1 MEQFKHYALAKYRG
15 PSSKQKCPNCG
26 QKTWKPYVDE
36 SGTPFSADF
45 QDASAEVRV
54 LAEKVGRCDNVRKC
68 GWNYTPKMFFEET
81 RTGVP
86 KHSGDFKPLPPP
98 EAAKPLR
105 FDLVRQS
112 FKPYAS
118 TFCCFLRDLIRKSPY
133 SDADKQKVKERL
145 DTVLKDYWVGATKS
159 HRICY
164 WMIDINGKCRDGKFM
179 AYKEDGHRDHDQ
191 HPTWARNSVIRKLY
205 ADKRITLEQKERLL
219 DQEVIRP
226 YFGTHLLADERYKD
240 YPVGLV
246 EGEKSCLLAA
256 WIFQGLIWIACG
268 MNTFNVSRLLP
279 IIQQKRRLYI
289 FPDVDQMD
297 KWEEATKRLNYPKAY
312 FMGDFIRREMKS
324 EKDDVGDIALRSIL
338 AGGHWTNIGDP
349 RARKKAGTGQ
359 PDTDDEPRTAQKD
372 GSQPCTAEVD
382 ETRTA
387 ETAESE
393 EEKAEMR
400 KAIRVLQLQVAHE
413 RLGLTEPNT
422 ALAML
427 FEKLDLEL
435 VEDIQTEPDY
445 MGF

>member
-36 SGTPFSADF
+36 SGIPFSADF

-86 KHSGDFKPLPPP
+86 KHRGDFKPPPPP

-118 TFCCFLRDLIRKSPY
+118 TFCCFLRDTILKS
-133 SDADKQKVKERL
+133 DRTEAQKQKMMDRL
-145 DTVLKDYWVGATKS
+145 NEVLKDYWVGATKS

-164 WMIDINGKCRDGKFM
+164 WMIDINGQCRDGKFM

-205 ADKRITLEQKERLL
+205 ADKWITLEQKERLL

-256 WIFQGLIWIACG
+256 WACRSKLKMIWIACG

-279 IIQQKRRLYI
+279 IIQQKRMLYI
-289 FPDVDQMD
+289 FPDVDQLD
-297 KWEEATKRLNYPKAY
+297 KWEEATKKLNYPKAY
-312 FMGDFIRREMKS
+312 FMGKFILKRKKS
-324 EKDDVGDIALRSIL
+324 DKDDTGDIFLGMIL
-338 AGGHWTNIGDP
+338 DGTFFVSGIDDP
-349 RARKKAGTGQ
+349 RTRTGQ
-359 PDTDDEPRTAQKD
+359 PKSAAEPRTAD
-372 GSQPCTAEVD
+372 ESNTAHQRGGTQ
-382 ETRTA
+382 TRTA
-387 ETAESE
+387 ETEESE
-393 EEKAEMR
+393 EEKAEMQ

-413 RLGLTEPNT
+413 RLGLDEPNT
-422 ALAML
+422 ALTVL
-427 FEKLDLEL
+427 FERLDLEL